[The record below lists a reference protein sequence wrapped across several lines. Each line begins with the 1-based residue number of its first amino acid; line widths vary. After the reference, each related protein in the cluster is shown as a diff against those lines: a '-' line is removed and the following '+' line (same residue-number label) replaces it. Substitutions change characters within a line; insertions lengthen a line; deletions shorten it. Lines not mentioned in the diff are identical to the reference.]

1 MYLVGCWGLWS
12 GERFTSYTDATEQ
25 SREWVVYMRGSCFP
39 TVEAVGCIWLV
50 VVVCAAGRELVL
62 HHNKEKKYPTR
73 ADLKVL
79 TKGKVVMGF
88 FPQRSAEKT
97 VVYIKKKRADLRRS
111 ALSGDMLYIS
121 EIDGETGEIE
131 PAAEA
136 HLNSIPQTAG
146 FGFCVCLYIRVFI
159 QKVYCSC
166 GEGQVFGEFV

>member
-1 MYLVGCWGLWS
+1 
-12 GERFTSYTDATEQ
+12 
-25 SREWVVYMRGSCFP
+25 
-39 TVEAVGCIWLV
+39 LV
-50 VVVCAAGRELVL
+50 VRVCAAGRESVF
-62 HHNKEKKYPTR
+62 HHQHSKEIIN
-73 ADLKVL
+73 AGSSENID
-79 TKGKVVMGF
+79 KGKGCDGDF
-88 FPQRSAEKT
+88 SRNGAQKKQWFIP
-97 VVYIKKKRADLRRS
+97 KKRADLRRS